1 MAPTTWPS
9 DEKPQKKHGVV
20 YKTIKFLTFC
30 LVGLFILTWI
40 LSSQA
45 VFSRGAFGQAIGR
58 LPVISQFRIILG
70 DEDNLAGAKDDRI
83 NFLLM
88 GIGGAGHDG
97 ALLTDTVI
105 LGSLKL
111 STREAALVSIPR
123 DLLVKI
129 PDNGFQRI
137 NNASAYGDVND
148 YPDGGAALAAKTV
161 ADAFGVS
168 VHYWLR
174 IDFAGFRK
182 VIDDLGGV
190 DVVIDSDFV
199 DEQYPTDDYKV
210 QTISFTKG
218 KEHMAGERA
227 LQFARSRHGNN
238 GEGSDFARSKR
249 QQKIIA
255 AVKDK
260 LWSWKI
266 FLNPNKAY
274 RIFEAAQDNI
284 QTNVAA
290 WEIPQLINLAEGID
304 FKNIKNYVL
313 DDAPGGLLKSAT
325 TDEGAYVLVPKS
337 GDYQDL
343 QYFAQNI
350 FTMKEIAEKNIRVIV
365 ANGTAVDGLATY
377 LTASAETMGFKVE
390 RIANS
395 ANKNFEKT
403 VIYDLSDGSEEEA
416 LKFLKNKFQAHT
428 SKELPEFLV
437 PLTYRQ
443 KENGET
449 EKIEASFIIVA
460 GYDRQDDIRA
470 INEWRAKQEAMSQA
484 TSTNQINNN

>member
-1 MAPTTWPS
+1 MEYRINLAPTTWPS

-238 GEGSDFARSKR
+238 GEGSDFARSRR
-249 QQKIIA
+249 QQKIIS

-260 LWSWKI
+260 LFSVSTL
-266 FLNPNKAY
+266 LNPG
-274 RIFEAAQDNI
+274 RLGRLLETLQENI
-284 QTNVAA
+284 ATDLDT
-290 WEIPQLINLAEGID
+290 WEILRLVKKFSNID
-304 FKNIKNYVL
+304 TTQIVVHTL
-313 DDAPGGLLKSAT
+313 DVSTNSPLYAASVD
-325 TDEGAYVLVPKS
+325 GAYVIMPKN
-337 GDYQDL
+337 DDWEPL
-343 QYFAQNI
+343 QSIAKNI
-350 FTMKEIAEKNIRVIV
+350 FSTEPITAEAEKNFLAKVEIQ
-365 ANGTAVDGLATY
+365 NGTAV
-377 LTASAETMGFKVE
+377 
-390 RIANS
+390 
-395 ANKNFEKT
+395 
-403 VIYDLSDGSEEEA
+403 
-416 LKFLKNKFQAHT
+416 
-428 SKELPEFLV
+428 
-437 PLTYRQ
+437 
-443 KENGET
+443 
-449 EKIEASFIIVA
+449 A
-460 GYDRQDDIRA
+460 G
-470 INEWRAKQEAMSQA
+470 
-484 TSTNQINNN
+484 